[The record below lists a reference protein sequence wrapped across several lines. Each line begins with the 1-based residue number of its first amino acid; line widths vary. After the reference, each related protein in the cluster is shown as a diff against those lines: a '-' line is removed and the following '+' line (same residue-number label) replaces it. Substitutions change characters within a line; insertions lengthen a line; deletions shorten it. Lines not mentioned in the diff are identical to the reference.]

1 MIGRNS
7 EYNFLMEG
15 NNHTDN
21 IIVTSFHKNVATVTF
36 QGAADSRRAK

>member
-7 EYNFLMEG
+7 EYSFLSEG
-15 NNHTDN
+15 NNHIDN

-36 QGAADSRRAK
+36 QDAADSRRAK